1 MSGGEIVQYLL
12 SGITTGSIYAI
23 IGIGFNIIYNTTGI
37 INFAQGE
44 FLMLGGM
51 IAISLAKIV
60 PLPLAIAAAVLAT
73 GLIGVA
79 IQVVFLRW
87 LKDPDVLRMIIIT
100 IGLSILVREAALHVW
115 DEKVRALPF
124 FTGDETSSVAVLGA
138 RISPQIFWILGVSL
152 LLVLGLSLFFRY
164 SLLGRAMRACASN
177 AVAARL
183 CGIKTRSMITLSF
196 FLAASI
202 GALAG
207 CVVSPVTQTQYDMGT
222 SLAVKG
228 FTCAVLGGLGNSTA
242 SVVAGLLIGILESAS
257 ISVLPLA
264 FKDVVALSILLA
276 ILFLRPQGLFA
287 LKKKGLLGGRS
298 DIHVRDRLEPTL
310 AKGGGSDMRGRPL
323 AGVSTLLARLLPPRW
338 RS

>member
-1 MSGGEIVQYLL
+1 MSAGELLQYLL

-23 IGIGFNIIYNTTGI
+23 VGIGFNIIYNTTGI

-51 IAISLAKIV
+51 ISVSLVKLV
-60 PLPLAIAAAVLAT
+60 PLPLAIPIAVLAT

-79 IQVVFLRW
+79 LQAIFLRW
-87 LKDPDVLRMIIIT
+87 LKDPEVLRMIIIT

-115 DEKVRALPF
+115 DEKVRALPYF
-124 FTGDETSSVAVLGA
+124 SGDETSSIAVLGA
-138 RISPQIFWILGVSL
+138 RISPQILWILAISL
-152 LLVLGLSLFFRY
+152 LLVAGLSLFFRY

-177 AVAARL
+177 PTAARL
-183 CGIKTRSMITLSF
+183 CGIKTRSVVTFSF

-207 CVVSPVTQTQYDMGT
+207 CAVSPVTQTQYDMGT

-228 FTCAVLGGLGNSTA
+228 FTVAVLGGLGNSTA
-242 SVVAGLLIGILESAS
+242 AVAAGLLIGVLEAAS
-257 ISVLPLA
+257 IIVLPLA

-287 LKKKGLLGGRS
+287 PRARG
-298 DIHVRDRLEPTL
+298 IL
-310 AKGGGSDMRGRPL
+310 AKGR
-323 AGVSTLLARLLPPRW
+323 A
-338 RS
+338 